1 MNLTNV
7 IHGVNRYR
15 HIYKN
20 WLYLSWK
27 ARKFTIPY
35 NRKLRVKIRNGKE
48 IYLWGLEV
56 ALLNSYIKKGI
67 SINDAVD
74 YVVENKIPFKG
85 SLITIEGWLNKG
97 NVNNGNIFDVF
108 INEEYSFL
116 NTQNRDVIDIGASIG
131 DSSIY
136 FALSGARRVIGLEPF
151 PYSYSFAVRNV
162 EINNLSERIK
172 ILNAGYGQDGEVFA
186 DPNIQSLDYYQFQPS
201 TIGKKIKIYSLESL
215 VKNEQIEDG
224 VLKMDCEGCEYY
236 LVKEKD
242 KVIRHF
248 NQIQIEYHYGYQQLV
263 TKLESAGFEVK
274 WSNPRKFYD
283 PREGKI
289 DYNIELGY
297 VYATRI

>member
-27 ARKFTIPY
+27 ARKYTIPY

-136 FALSGARRVIGLEPF
+136 FALSGAKRVIGLEPF
-151 PYSYSFAVRNV
+151 PHSYSFAVRNV

-186 DPNIQSLDYYQFQPS
+186 DPNKQSLDYHQFQPS
-201 TIGKKIKIYSLESL
+201 TIGQKIKIYSLESL
-215 VKNEQIEDG
+215 VKNEQIKDG

-242 KVIRHF
+242 EVIRHF

-263 TKLESAGFEVK
+263 TKIESAGFEVK
-274 WSNPRKFYD
+274 WTNPLKFYD
-283 PREGKI
+283 PREKI
-289 DYNIELGY
+289 DHNMELGY